1 MIKELLEQRNMTLYR
16 LSKNSGVP
24 YTTIN
29 DLYHGRT
36 SLDRCTAKTVYRL
49 SSTLDISMEEMLI
62 PYMTKRIDFELFKSN
77 VCHRLK
83 ELGDIS
89 FIIDVLEKDEIIE
102 LYRRKW
108 YPESLYLLAMLD
120 YISRI
125 NNVPWND
132 QYDSLRSQKLKD
144 VLYPSSVLALA
155 AVMKD
160 QQVLSDSRSASIAE
174 FMRHNIVE
182 AEVRDVA

>member
-1 MIKELLEQRNMTLYR
+1 
-16 LSKNSGVP
+16 
-24 YTTIN
+24 
-29 DLYHGRT
+29 
-36 SLDRCTAKTVYRL
+36 
-49 SSTLDISMEEMLI
+49 
-62 PYMTKRIDFELFKSN
+62 
-77 VCHRLK
+77 
-83 ELGDIS
+83 
-89 FIIDVLEKDEIIE
+89 VLEKDEIIE